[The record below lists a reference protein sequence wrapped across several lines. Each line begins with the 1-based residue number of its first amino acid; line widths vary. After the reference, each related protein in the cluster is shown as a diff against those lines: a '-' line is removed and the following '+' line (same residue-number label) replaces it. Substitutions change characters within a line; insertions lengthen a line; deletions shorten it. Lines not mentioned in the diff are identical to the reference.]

1 MADQANKG
9 SSETGPCE
17 NAGLK
22 NVKSEDTGSDCG
34 GSPCDSD
41 RRTFLSTSTLAMAAA
56 LAGSYGT
63 FGVMA
68 GQYFFPSGDNK
79 TWLFVSNAKG
89 FEPGTSLDFE
99 SPHGVK
105 VSITRD
111 DKVTEEG
118 PTIENFLA
126 LSSVCPHLG
135 CRVHWEG
142 HNDRFFCPCHNGVFD
157 PSGKATGGPPAA
169 DGQDLPQYPLKIV
182 NGALYIEMP
191 FRSV

>member
-1 MADQANKG
+1 MG
-9 SSETGPCE
+9 
-17 NAGLK
+17 AG
-22 NVKSEDTGSDCG
+22 
-34 GSPCDSD
+34 
-41 RRTFLSTSTLAMAAA
+41 

-79 TWLFVSNAKG
+79 TWLFVSNAKS
-89 FEPGTSLDFE
+89 FESGTSLDFE
-99 SPHGVK
+99 SPNGVK
-105 VSITRD
+105 VTITRND
-111 DKVTEEG
+111 EAAGEG
-118 PTIENFLA
+118 PTADPTAEDYLA

-191 FRSV
+191 FRSI